1 MWLWVLQCTKA
12 QQCFR
17 WPSFLCCPFPSTE
30 HTHKNIGWW
39 HGKVS
44 VSFILFLSFS
54 ITYFFIFLIFFMTT
68 RVLLKWSDQQREIKD
83 KKAKQSFF
91 YHPVIKSVIIS
102 LKFTPGPQAGAQAD
116 IWQLDAIAH
125 DKLSDLVFILTLVS
139 PWTLSIYNGVFWF
152 FSFICFES
160 IHICMFPLFSMTD

>member
-44 VSFILFLSFS
+44 VSFILCLYFS
-54 ITYFFIFLIFFMTT
+54 ITYFFSFSHL
-68 RVLLKWSDQQREIKD
+68 RHDYQSVVKVKWSAKRDQRQKS
-83 KKAKQSFF
+83 KAKLF
-91 YHPVIKSVIIS
+91 YHPVIRSVIIS

-152 FSFICFES
+152 FSFIFFES
-160 IHICMFPLFSMTD
+160 IHICMFSLFSMTD